1 VEVAVNDQGFVV
13 SEEERRR
20 LLAVNMAAARFFRRE
35 LLRANV
41 GWPLE
46 YLKARG
52 VESVLTVDSDWK
64 IGYAPG
70 SWTRLAD
77 HLRAQGISYTT
88 MVKAGLVEWA
98 ASGEAIDRHR
108 DKLMLVARDHRL
120 SPVGFVGISEDGR
133 AASVTPAS
141 AIHRP
146 SNVLVGVEEQRDLF
160 MRGAVPV
167 IVGHPIDA
175 IAVTSLSRANG
186 GLWVGIPVGEDGLST
201 AQARIVRRY
210 SRTDKVIAV
219 MSGDD
224 GGRRRAAGCVV
235 DLAFFFDRVRVVELA
250 TGFADAVMREGAADA
265 LHELLSGSRSLIT
278 CKVPGAGRGP
288 LQGEDVDPPDR
299 RPGLA

>member
-1 VEVAVNDQGFVV
+1 VEVAVNDQGFAV

-46 YLKARG
+46 FLKARG
-52 VESVLTVDSDWK
+52 VESVLSVDADWK
-64 IGYAPG
+64 IGYAPD

-77 HLRAQGISYTT
+77 HLRAQGITHST

-98 ASGEAIDRHR
+98 ATGEAVDRHR
-108 DKLMLVARDHRL
+108 DKLMLIARDHQLR
-120 SPVGFVGISEDGR
+120 PVGFVGISEDGR
-133 AASVTPAS
+133 AASVTPVS

-146 SNVLVGVEEQRDLF
+146 SNVLVGIEEQLDLF
-160 MRGAVPV
+160 ARGAVPV
-167 IVGHPIDA
+167 IVEHPIDA
-175 IAVTSLSRANG
+175 IAVTNLSRANG

-201 AQARIVRRY
+201 AQARIVRHH
-210 SRTDKVIAV
+210 SRTDKGIVVA
-219 MSGDD
+219 SGAD

-235 DLAFFFDRVRVVELA
+235 DLAFFFERVRAVEL
-250 TGFADAVMREGAADA
+250 TMGFADAVMREGAADA

-278 CKVPGAGRGP
+278 YKVTGTGPGP
-288 LQGEDVDPPDR
+288 LQVEDVDPPDR